1 MILPAAGHVSDTRSA
16 GKRNRRFEVRSWLLV
31 ATLLLVSMAVLAPEC
46 DPYAAVTKV
55 TVTNECQYPF
65 HPNGGSRLNVGD
77 SREMLQ
83 IQHGRYGSVSIVR
96 DGKTLATMEVTSL
109 IKDDDP
115 EDYSVTIFVKEPTL
129 EHFDAELSKQ
139 NIVSVTVTP

>member
-1 MILPAAGHVSDTRSA
+1 M
-16 GKRNRRFEVRSWLLV
+16 RRWLLG
-31 ATLLLVSMAVLAPEC
+31 ASLLFVCVVVMAPEC

-65 HPNGGSRLNVGD
+65 HPSGGSRLNVGD
-77 SREMLQ
+77 SREMLSL
-83 IQHGRYGSVSIVR
+83 QHGRYGSISIQR

-115 EDYSVTIFVKEPTL
+115 DDYSVTIFVKEPVL
-129 EHFDAELSKQ
+129 EHFDFELSKQ
-139 NIVSVTVTP
+139 NIISVTMTP